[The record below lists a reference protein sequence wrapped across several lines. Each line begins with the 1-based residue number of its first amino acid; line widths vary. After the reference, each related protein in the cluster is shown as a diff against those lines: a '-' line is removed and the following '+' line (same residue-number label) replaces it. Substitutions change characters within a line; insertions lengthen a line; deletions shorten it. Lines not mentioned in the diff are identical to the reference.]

1 MSSGHAIYSEGPPL
15 MVYLTPRPPR
25 MGFSAT
31 MSVHPFTINPVKPHF
46 LKMWLFLLWPGNLN
60 FALVRASITCLLVA
74 QSHVLQVD
82 TDGRDD
88 LADVDPDHCA
98 LRLSKDTCFPVWGLD
113 GGEHE
118 VRHECP
124 LSPRSL
130 EATHTGQQAAHTT
143 KEGTVCSHCTLGPM
157 GKEHIWLN
165 WLQTDE
171 PFYMPIQSQFLPV
184 CRHCIPSPLFK
195 NIDPV
200 KLSCPHQ
207 LSTA

>member
-1 MSSGHAIYSEGPPL
+1 MSSGHAVYSEGPPL
-15 MVYLTPRPPR
+15 VVYLTPWPPR

-74 QSHVLQVD
+74 QSLVLQVD

-88 LADVDPDHCA
+88 LVDVDPDHCA
-98 LRLSKDTCFPVWGLD
+98 LRLSKGTCFTVWGLD

-118 VRHECP
+118 VRYECP

-130 EATHTGQQAAHTT
+130 EATHTGNRLHILPRRALFTAIAHWAPWGKSTFGLIGCRQMNHFICSS
-143 KEGTVCSHCTLGPM
+143 KASSFLYAGTA
-157 GKEHIWLN
+157 
-165 WLQTDE
+165 
-171 PFYMPIQSQFLPV
+171 FLLPYL
-184 CRHCIPSPLFK
+184 R
-195 NIDPV
+195 
-200 KLSCPHQ
+200 
-207 LSTA
+207 T